1 MFGKSKTQK
10 FGFRHTSRVGRDMR
24 GKFVASCSCGFT
36 VTCSDYTTAFNKVG
50 THVRTAN
57 RR

>member
-10 FGFRHTSRVGRDMR
+10 FGFRHTSRVVRDMR
-24 GKFVASCSCGFT
+24 GTFVASCSCGFT
-36 VTCSDYTTAFNKVG
+36 ATSADYTTAFNKAG
-50 THVRTAN
+50 THVRNAN